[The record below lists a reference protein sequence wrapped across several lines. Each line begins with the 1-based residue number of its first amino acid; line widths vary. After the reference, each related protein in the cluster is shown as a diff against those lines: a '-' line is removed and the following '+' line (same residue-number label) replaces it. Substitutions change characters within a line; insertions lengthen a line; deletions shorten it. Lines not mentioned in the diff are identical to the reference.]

1 MSVLGEAEILRFKDV
16 CRTTRMSRT
25 TLWRLRRSG
34 AFPPPIQ
41 LSPGLIGWRR
51 SDLEAWFEERRLE
64 R

>member
-1 MSVLGEAEILRFKDV
+1 MLSEPDILRFRDV
-16 CRTTRMSRT
+16 CRTTRLSRT
-25 TLWRLRRSG
+25 TLWRLRRNG

-51 SDLEAWFEERRLE
+51 GDIEAWYEERRLG